1 MVPQV
6 ISVCPTC
13 VPPLVGCR
21 PRARHLH
28 APEEQVG
35 EKLLR

>member
-1 MVPQV
+1 MVRQV
-6 ISVCPTC
+6 ISARIRV
-13 VPPLVGCR
+13 LDLLG
-21 PRARHLH
+21 RADASSRHLH